1 MVLDQLVSGMWS
13 EGDRDLFKPIVDSLL
28 SRDDFMLLA
37 DYQAYVDC
45 QRDLGRTYLD
55 KTKWTKMSILN
66 VSRMGYFSSDRSIR
80 EYRERIWKTQ
90 PVEVKV
96 SDYAQATAELTVSCR
111 LTTD

>member
-1 MVLDQLVSGMWS
+1 
-13 EGDRDLFKPIVDSLL
+13 
-28 SRDDFMLLA
+28 
-37 DYQAYVDC
+37 
-45 QRDLGRTYLD
+45 
-55 KTKWTKMSILN
+55 MSILN